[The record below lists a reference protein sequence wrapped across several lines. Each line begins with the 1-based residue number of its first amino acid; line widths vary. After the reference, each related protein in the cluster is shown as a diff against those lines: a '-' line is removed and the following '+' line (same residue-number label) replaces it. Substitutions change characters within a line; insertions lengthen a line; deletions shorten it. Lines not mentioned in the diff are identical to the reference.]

1 MQKYYPKDKLGRNSL
16 LYGGLKD
23 IANEYYFNVS
33 DVESYI
39 GYVEITQSSSLV
51 FQGNKG
57 GLSLLSVSSI
67 PSINSSGSVGLNGT
81 VQVTTTSSLIT
92 SGSKNSSDSLT
103 LYALDSNTVIGNKN
117 TVNDLVISSVSN
129 IEVIGTSEIPIYDFI
144 GNVSISS
151 NQSIQ
156 VQGLKQI
163 VRHTNI
169 YQLSLAY
176 LYGIKNGYDSTL
188 IDQSSSIEVIKGSL
202 SIIVKIIS
210 SKVKL
215 DSINN
220 STSIFES
227 YTSIKTIGSS
237 VNRTVRFGNEY
248 NNKTRRNN

>member
-1 MQKYYPKDKLGRNSL
+1 MQKYYPKNKLDKNSL
-16 LYGGLKD
+16 LYGGLKN
-23 IANEYYFNVS
+23 IANEYYFNI
-33 DVESYI
+33 SYDKI
-39 GYVEITQSSSLV
+39 GTIEIIQPIILFSQGSKDSLD
-51 FQGNKG
+51 
-57 GLSLLSVSSI
+57 LLNISSI
-67 PSINSSGSVGLNGT
+67 SFVDLIGIVGFNGKN
-81 VQVTTTSSLIT
+81 QVVTTSSLIT
-92 SGSKNSSDSLT
+92 NGSKN
-103 LYALDSNTVIGNKN
+103 ALNNLI
-117 TVNDLVISSVSN
+117 ISSIQN
-129 IEVIGTSEIPIYDFI
+129 IEVIGISEIPIYDFL